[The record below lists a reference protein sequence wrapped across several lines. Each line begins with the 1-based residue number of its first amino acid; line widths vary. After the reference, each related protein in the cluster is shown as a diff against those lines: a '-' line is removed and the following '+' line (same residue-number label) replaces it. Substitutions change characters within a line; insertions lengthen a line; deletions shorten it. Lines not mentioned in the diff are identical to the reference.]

1 MALHLHSTCTSKIV
15 SSLKGILL
23 HAYFA
28 FNNSV
33 TVFALQLHAAITGSV
48 SADDLGL
55 GVGSKLLQS
64 LKQQVV
70 TLASNKGVLKTVQS
84 AAQGALRNGWVLL
97 LPTPEER
104 ARALTDLLIESKS
117 KIECFFFKSV
127 HFFFFSLL
135 DSSTFPPCFSSPL
148 CHPSNSPL
156 RRSLVALVI
165 LLSMYASLPLSLLL
179 INFPPSCPS
188 IF

>member
-117 KIECFFFKSV
+117 KIECFFFLIGP
-127 HFFFFSLL
+127 FLFL
-135 DSSTFPPCFSSPL
+135 FSSRL
-148 CHPSNSPL
+148 LYLPSMFFV
-156 RRSLVALVI
+156 SLVSSFQL
-165 LLSMYASLPLSLLL
+165 ASPTF
-179 INFPPSCPS
+179 ISCTCHS
-188 IF
+188 VVHV

>member
-1 MALHLHSTCTSKIV
+1 MALHLHSTCTSNIV
-15 SSLKGILL
+15 SSLKSILR

-33 TVFALQLHAAITGSV
+33 TFFFALQLHAAITGNV

-104 ARALTDLLIESKS
+104 ARALTELLIESKS
-117 KIECFFFKSV
+117 
-127 HFFFFSLL
+127 
-135 DSSTFPPCFSSPL
+135 
-148 CHPSNSPL
+148 
-156 RRSLVALVI
+156 
-165 LLSMYASLPLSLLL
+165 
-179 INFPPSCPS
+179 
-188 IF
+188 

>member
-1 MALHLHSTCTSKIV
+1 MHQRCGSLCLIRLFLLLLFNFPYGPPSTQHLHLQNV
-15 SSLKGILL
+15 SSLKAIMR

-28 FNNSV
+28 FDNSV
-33 TVFALQLHAAITGSV
+33 TFFFALQLHAAITGNV

-104 ARALTDLLIESKS
+104 ARALTELLIESKS
-117 KIECFFFKSV
+117 
-127 HFFFFSLL
+127 
-135 DSSTFPPCFSSPL
+135 
-148 CHPSNSPL
+148 
-156 RRSLVALVI
+156 
-165 LLSMYASLPLSLLL
+165 
-179 INFPPSCPS
+179 
-188 IF
+188 